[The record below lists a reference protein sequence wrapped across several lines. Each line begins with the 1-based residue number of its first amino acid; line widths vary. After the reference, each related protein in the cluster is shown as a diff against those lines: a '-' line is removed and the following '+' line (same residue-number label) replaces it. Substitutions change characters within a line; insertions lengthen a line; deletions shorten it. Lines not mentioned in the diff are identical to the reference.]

1 MHLACLDDDSPS
13 AGKATVMATEASSN
27 WGGSGV
33 LPPFKAAPP
42 STLEGILKAPAPPL
56 PAAGGT
62 SASGLPVFYE
72 QPEGVPSLLG
82 DTKKTAPE
90 AEESAR
96 AAKAMSGSA
105 ATAVLIG
112 GEHSLGSPPLPA
124 GAASM
129 PVPGPGRGYGG
140 MQNPMAI
147 DFVGGGNADELAQ
160 KVKEMSVSGGG
171 EDPAGEEN
179 ATMLATDGQ
188 SKTTMSS
195 SVASSELPAT
205 ASSATSAAAGD
216 SVESAASK
224 SAGASR
230 IREEAL

>member
-13 AGKATVMATEASSN
+13 AGKATVMATEASTH
-27 WGGSGV
+27 WGGSSA

-42 STLEGILKAPAPPL
+42 STLEGLLKAPGPPL
-56 PAAGGT
+56 PAAGGA
-62 SASGLPVFYE
+62 SAAGLPVFYE

-82 DTKKTAPE
+82 ETKKVASG

-129 PVPGPGRGYGG
+129 PMPGRGYGG

-147 DFVGGGNADELAQ
+147 DFVGGGKADELAH
-160 KVKEMSVSGGG
+160 KVKEMSVSGVV
-171 EDPAGEEN
+171 DDAADEEN
-179 ATMLATDGQ
+179 ATMMATEGQ
-188 SKTTMSS
+188 NKTTRSS
-195 SVASSELPAT
+195 SVASAELPAT

-224 SAGASR
+224 TAASSR
-230 IREEAL
+230 VREEAL

>member
-13 AGKATVMATEASSN
+13 AGKATVMATEASTH
-27 WGGSGV
+27 WGGSSA

-42 STLEGILKAPAPPL
+42 STLEGLLKAPGPPL
-56 PAAGGT
+56 PAAGGA
-62 SASGLPVFYE
+62 SAAGLPVFYE

-82 DTKKTAPE
+82 ETKKVASG

-112 GEHSLGSPPLPA
+112 GEHFLGSPPLPA

-129 PVPGPGRGYGG
+129 PMPGRGYGG

-147 DFVGGGNADELAQ
+147 DFVGGGKADELAH
-160 KVKEMSVSGGG
+160 KVKEMSVSGVV
-171 EDPAGEEN
+171 DDAADEEN
-179 ATMLATDGQ
+179 ATMMATEGQ
-188 SKTTMSS
+188 SKTTRSS
-195 SVASSELPAT
+195 SVASAELPAT

-224 SAGASR
+224 TAASSR
-230 IREEAL
+230 VREEAL